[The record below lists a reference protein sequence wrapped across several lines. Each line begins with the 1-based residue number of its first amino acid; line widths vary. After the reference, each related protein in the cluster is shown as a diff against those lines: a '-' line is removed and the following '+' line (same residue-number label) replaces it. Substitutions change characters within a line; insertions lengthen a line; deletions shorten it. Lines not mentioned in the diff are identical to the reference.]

1 MPGFDSQW
9 KLFFSA
15 NLHVNPICINPKPS
29 HGAAPAQHTARR
41 RHGTQCGAGTASR
54 CPLPPTMS
62 PIHRISGELL
72 AVGAAHAAARARV
85 GSALG
90 VLRAALLL
98 LLRGLGCH
106 GGREKLA
113 KGSPPT
119 QLSSGPEGRWSH
131 CYTNM
136 SKEDFEELTKRR
148 VGGSCA
154 RTVCR
159 GPSSSLSKAPSSSMY
174 LCVDI
179 PYGDTLAFVRIM
191 QDSSGEVALGTDSMC
206 VALGN
211 KVT

>member
-1 MPGFDSQW
+1 MCFDLTCALQSESFPAKESYLNAW
-9 KLFFSA
+9 VRFPVEAFFSA

-54 CPLPPTMS
+54 CPMPPTMS

-85 GSALG
+85 DSALG

-98 LLRGLGCH
+98 LLCGLGCH

-119 QLSSGPEGRWSH
+119 KLSSGPQGR
-131 CYTNM
+131 
-136 SKEDFEELTKRR
+136 
-148 VGGSCA
+148 
-154 RTVCR
+154 
-159 GPSSSLSKAPSSSMY
+159 
-174 LCVDI
+174 
-179 PYGDTLAFVRIM
+179 
-191 QDSSGEVALGTDSMC
+191 
-206 VALGN
+206 
-211 KVT
+211 